1 MPGGNFICYRCK
13 HPFRD
18 HKDLQRHYD
27 RKKKCVP
34 IGTVIE
40 RPEWYCE
47 TCKTAF
53 SNKSNYTAH
62 LKTQIHERLTACG
75 GRPSDSTVP
84 TNVHEIA
91 RHSDNPLISSANN
104 APNDEETIVEHA
116 SLRLPNNEAFE
127 AAGPSS
133 SSDKHDDQ
141 AVDFMLPTI
150 DTSKIRKTDEN
161 PPRVAVFDLITVITG
176 QRDAARMIH
185 KRLIASHVEVR
196 AICYDYKFKGRG
208 QQFTPVTTAKGAV
221 IIINALPGKVAT
233 KLRVQW
239 ADVIV
244 RYLGGDLTLA
254 REIAHN
260 KTVQDNTPDDHPL
273 RFFGQDVE
281 SRALPDSVT
290 GVQDMRQPQV
300 YLGYAGPPEDWTDIK
315 RSDGTQFV
323 PREDQ
328 LIFKFGQNDF
338 NTSRNLAHLRE
349 YGTWQV
355 IDSVLTDNPPKVE
368 RITKDELRNRNDLLS
383 AVHKN
388 KTKRDTEVIAANPGE
403 FKAVV
408 ERILEIANNC
418 QMNKLNMDFERE
430 LTKRLEFESRKAEAE
445 AQARARTA
453 EANAKARL
461 ADANASIRLLELQLE
476 MKRLEMA
483 DKST

>member
-1 MPGGNFICYRCK
+1 MTTSIDSINIDKEANNTRNEEVERIPQDSSRG
-13 HPFRD
+13 D
-18 HKDLQRHYD
+18 TDLLS
-27 RKKKCVP
+27 P
-34 IGTVIE
+34 SN
-40 RPEWYCE
+40 E
-47 TCKTAF
+47 TPNDT
-53 SNKSNYTAH
+53 
-62 LKTQIHERLTACG
+62 LM
-75 GRPSDSTVP
+75 
-84 TNVHEIA
+84 
-91 RHSDNPLISSANN
+91 SSANN

-116 SLRLPNNEAFE
+116 SLQLPNNEAFE
-127 AAGPSS
+127 AAGPSN
-133 SSDKHDDQ
+133 SSDEPHDQ

-150 DTSKIRKTDEN
+150 DSSKIRKTNEN
-161 PPRVAVFDLITVITG
+161 PPRVAVFDLIAIITG
-176 QRDAARMIH
+176 QHDAPRIIYR
-185 KRLIASHVEVR
+185 RLVE
-196 AICYDYKFKGRG
+196 AHPEIDTICYGFKFKGRG
-208 QQFTPVTTAKGAV
+208 QKLIPVTNAKGAV
-221 IIINALPGKVAT
+221 MIINALPGKVAT

-254 REIAHN
+254 GEIAHN

-315 RSDGTQFV
+315 RSDGTPFV

-388 KTKRDTEVIAANPGE
+388 KTRRDTEVIAANPDE

-408 ERILEIANNC
+408 ERILEIADNC

-445 AQARARTA
+445 AQARTA
-453 EANAKARL
+453 EANA
-461 ADANASIRLLELQLE
+461 SVRLLELQIEL
-476 MKRLEMA
+476 KRLEVA
-483 DKST
+483 QA